1 MKTIEV
7 EDIKALDIKDKLL
20 IIKSENNIDRHIV
33 ESFRKNLM
41 EKGCLGIIN
50 IAPEFEI
57 EALGLAQ
64 LEDIVAQ
71 IKERIKYENTKTD

>member
-7 EDIKALDIKDKLL
+7 EDIKTLEIKDKLL
-20 IIKSENNIDRHIV
+20 IIKSEDIDRHMV

-41 EKGCLGIIN
+41 EKGCLGIIA
-50 IAPEFEI
+50 IASEDEI
-57 EALGLAQ
+57 ESLGLAQ

-71 IKERIKYENTKTD
+71 IKERIKYENKKKS